1 MEHHIYLTF
10 LTAFKSKF
18 PYDEDRLRNTL
29 VSTTIKK
36 PYNEIIQTS
45 ESVLKTVLH
54 DKRNQFTLEK
64 LFFFETK
71 ELSTKIKCVDNPSQH
86 ITTKQIFESR
96 ITDFINEYSI
106 DLDWSSNTVEYIK
119 CGDIENI
126 SNLKA
131 SILDMSQQMMKF
143 YHAQPKEDTVT
154 LHVDLTGGP
163 RTAIMLMLAIIRL
176 VAYQGIQIGSIS
188 YANLDNESNT
198 ITVYESKDIYF
209 LFDMIAGFSEFTH
222 YGDANTL
229 RHYFDQTNTED
240 ELTNQLLSKMGD
252 FSEAI
257 SLSSRGLFQSSVE
270 GIDTLFT
277 NIANRPQ
284 DNSQFEL
291 GIFQLMRNKIQES
304 YETIL
309 SDPEDDLVYIEW
321 CLQNDYLQQA
331 LALFIEY
338 VPRTLLKEK
347 IIHLDANTFKTKKND
362 NRSTEMLHFNQ
373 INDKIGSFL
382 ADLQTTYMSQAIQAT
397 KKALDDYLDEL
408 ATTSIS
414 ISNLADSSEKP
425 ISKEM
430 TQLPTLEANLYQ
442 QVDTIMN
449 QYHILPGMNSSQYQ
463 FKQFI
468 KFLSDITL
476 NGSNMGNLNALPKEV
491 RQVCVNLIT
500 KKNSTVKNLIHVDD
514 DYCITIHRGAKYFL
528 IRKEL
533 FNGLKNNCNDETF
546 KIIFNFTADNDKFYT
561 YDYENDF
568 PNNIFNIK
576 GLSLNQYLSEPLAND
591 IIDLLS
597 SYNTL
602 KQVRNDTAHANEE
615 KKGRYT
621 SSQDIRRE
629 IERCLGII
637 RKLATHIKIVN
648 PQIK

>member
-10 LTAFKSKF
+10 LTAFNAKF
-18 PYDEDRLRNTL
+18 PYDENRLRNTL

-45 ESVLKTVLH
+45 ESVLKTILH
-54 DKRNQFTLEK
+54 DKQDQFTLEK

-71 ELSTKIKCVDNPSQH
+71 ELSTKIKRVDNPNQH

-96 ITDFINEYSI
+96 IKNFINEYTI
-106 DLDWSSNTVEYIK
+106 DLNWSSDTVEYIK

-126 SNLKA
+126 SNLKE
-131 SILDMSQQMMKF
+131 SILNMSQQMMKF

-240 ELTNQLLSKMGD
+240 ELTHQLLAKMGD

-277 NIANRPQ
+277 NIASRPQ

-331 LALFIEY
+331 LALFVEY
-338 VPRTLLKEK
+338 VPRTILKEK
-347 IIHLDANTFKTKKND
+347 IITLDENEFKTKNDD
-362 NRSTEMLHFNQ
+362 NRSPEMLHFNQ
-373 INDKIGSFL
+373 INDKIGAFL
-382 ADLQTTYMSQAIQAT
+382 VDLQTRYMKKAIKAT
-397 KKALDDYLDEL
+397 KKIFRTYWNEL
-408 ATTSIS
+408 ATESIRISQLATSENS
-414 ISNLADSSEKP
+414 P
-425 ISKEM
+425 ISKEA
-430 TQLPTLEANLYQ
+430 TNLPVLESNVYQ
-442 QVDTIMN
+442 QVEGIMN
-449 QYHILPGMNSSQYQ
+449 RYNISQKDNPSQYSI
-463 FKQFI
+463 KQFI

-476 NGSNMGNLNALPKEV
+476 NGSNIGNLNAFPKEI
-491 RQVCVNLIT
+491 RQVCVGLIT
-500 KKNSTVKNLIHVDD
+500 KENSAIKNLIHVDD
-514 DYCITIHRGAKYFL
+514 DYCITINRGAKYFL

-533 FNGLKNNCNDETF
+533 FNGFRSNCKDDAY
-546 KIIFNFTADNDKFYT
+546 KVIFNFTSNDTNLYMYNYK
-561 YDYENDF
+561 NDF
-568 PNNIFNIK
+568 PNNVFNIK
-576 GLSLNQYLSEPLAND
+576 GLSLNQCLSEPLVND
-591 IIDLLS
+591 TIDLLT

-637 RKLATHIKIVN
+637 REVAVHIRACEA
-648 PQIK
+648 

>member
-96 ITDFINEYSI
+96 ITDFINEYNI
-106 DLDWSSNTVEYIK
+106 DLNWSSNTVEYIK

-240 ELTNQLLSKMGD
+240 ELTSQLLSKMGD

-338 VPRTLLKEK
+338 VPRTILKEK
-347 IIHLDANTFKTKKND
+347 IIHLVANTFKTKKND

-382 ADLQTTYMSQAIQAT
+382 AGLQTTYMSQAIQAT
-397 KKALDDYLDEL
+397 KQALHDYLDAL

-442 QVDTIMN
+442 QVDTIIN
-449 QYHILPGMNSSQYQ
+449 QYHILPGMKSSQYQ

-491 RQVCVNLIT
+491 RQVCVNLIA

-514 DYCITIHRGAKYFL
+514 NYCITIHRGAKYFL

-546 KIIFNFTADNDKFYT
+546 KIIFNFTADNDKLYT

-576 GLSLNQYLSEPLAND
+576 GLSLNQYVSEPLAND
-591 IIDLLS
+591 TIDLLT

-621 SSQDIRRE
+621 SSQDIRHE

-637 RKLATHIKIVN
+637 RKLTMHIKAC
-648 PQIK
+648 

>member
-10 LTAFKSKF
+10 LTAFNAKY
-18 PYDEDRLRNTL
+18 PYDENRLRNTL

-54 DKRNQFTLEK
+54 DKRDRFTLEK

-71 ELSTKIKCVDNPSQH
+71 ELSTKIKRVDNSSQH

-96 ITDFINEYSI
+96 IKDFINEYHI
-106 DLDWSSNTVEYIK
+106 DLNWSSDTVEYIK

-131 SILDMSQQMMKF
+131 SILNMSQQMMKF

-240 ELTNQLLSKMGD
+240 DLTNQLLSKMGD

-270 GIDTLFT
+270 GINTLFT

-304 YETIL
+304 YQTIL
-309 SDPEDDLVYIEW
+309 SNPEDDLVYIEW

-338 VPRTLLKEK
+338 VPRTILKEK
-347 IIHLDANTFKTKKND
+347 IITLDKNVFKTKNDD
-362 NRSTEMLHFNQ
+362 NRSPEMLHFNQ
-373 INDKIGSFL
+373 INDKIGAFL
-382 ADLQTTYMSQAIQAT
+382 VNLQTSYMNKAIKAT
-397 KKALDDYLDEL
+397 KKIFHTYWDEL
-408 ATTSIS
+408 ATESIR
-414 ISNLADSSEKP
+414 ISQLATAENSP
-425 ISKEM
+425 ISKEA
-430 TQLPTLEANLYQ
+430 TNLPALETNMYQ
-442 QVDTIMN
+442 QVEDIMN
-449 QYHILPGMNSSQYQ
+449 RYNISQKDNPTQYSI
-463 FKQFI
+463 KQFI

-476 NGSNMGNLNALPKEV
+476 NGSNIGNLNAFPKEI
-491 RQVCVNLIT
+491 RQVCIGLIT
-500 KKNSTVKNLIHVDD
+500 KENSTIKNLIRVDD
-514 DYCITIHRGAKYFL
+514 DYCITINRGAKYFL

-533 FNGLKNNCNDETF
+533 FNGFKSNCKNDAY
-546 KIIFNFTADNDKFYT
+546 KIIFNFTSNDTNLYMYNYK
-561 YDYENDF
+561 NDF
-568 PNNIFNIK
+568 PNNVFNIE
-576 GLSLNQYLSEPLAND
+576 GLSLNQCLSEPLVNET
-591 IIDLLS
+591 IDLLT

-637 RKLATHIKIVN
+637 REVAVHIK
-648 PQIK
+648 KY

>member
-10 LTAFKSKF
+10 LTAFNAKY

-54 DKRNQFTLEK
+54 DKRDCFTLEK

-71 ELSTKIKCVDNPSQH
+71 ELSTKIKRVDNPSQH

-96 ITDFINEYSI
+96 IKDFINEYNI
-106 DLDWSSNTVEYIK
+106 DLNWSSDTVEYIK

-131 SILDMSQQMMKF
+131 SILNMSQQMMKF

-188 YANLDNESNT
+188 YANLDNENNT
-198 ITVYESKDIYF
+198 IAVYESKDIYF

-222 YGDANTL
+222 YGDAKTL

-240 ELTNQLLSKMGD
+240 VLTSQLLEKMGN

-309 SDPEDDLVYIEW
+309 SNPEDDLVYIEW

-338 VPRTLLKEK
+338 VPRTILKEK
-347 IIHLDANTFKTKKND
+347 IITLDKNVFKTKNDD
-362 NRSTEMLHFNQ
+362 NRSTEMLYFNQ
-373 INDKIGSFL
+373 INDKIGDFL
-382 ADLQTTYMSQAIQAT
+382 VKLQTSYMNKANKAT
-397 KKALDDYLDEL
+397 KKIFHTYWDEL
-408 ATTSIS
+408 ATESIRISQLATSE
-414 ISNLADSSEKP
+414 NGP
-425 ISKEM
+425 ISKEA
-430 TQLPTLEANLYQ
+430 TNLPALETNMYQ
-442 QVDTIMN
+442 QVEDIMN
-449 QYHILPGMNSSQYQ
+449 RYNISQKDNPSQYSI
-463 FKQFI
+463 KQFI

-476 NGSNMGNLNALPKEV
+476 NGSNIGNLNAFPKEI
-491 RQVCVNLIT
+491 RQVCIGLIT
-500 KKNSTVKNLIHVDD
+500 KENSTIKNLIQLDD
-514 DYCITIHRGAKYFL
+514 DYCITINRGAKYFL

-533 FNGLKNNCNDETF
+533 FNGFKSNCKDDAY
-546 KIIFNFTADNDKFYT
+546 KVIFNFTYDDTNLYR
-561 YDYENDF
+561 YDYKNDF
-568 PNNIFNIK
+568 PNNVFNIE
-576 GLSLNQYLSEPLAND
+576 GLSLNQCLSEPLVND
-591 IIDLLS
+591 TIDLLT

-621 SSQDIRRE
+621 SSQDIRSE
-629 IERCLGII
+629 IKRCLEII
-637 RKLATHIKIVN
+637 RKLAEHIRIRETQK
-648 PQIK
+648 

>member
-29 VSTTIKK
+29 ISTTIKK

-71 ELSTKIKCVDNPSQH
+71 ELSTKIKRVNNPSQH

-96 ITDFINEYSI
+96 ITDFINEYNI
-106 DLDWSSNTVEYIK
+106 DLDWSSDTVEYIE

-131 SILDMSQQMMKF
+131 SILDMSQKMMKF

-222 YGDANTL
+222 YGDAKTL

-240 ELTNQLLSKMGD
+240 ELTNQLLAKMGD

-270 GIDTLFT
+270 GINTLFT
-277 NIANRPQ
+277 NIASRKQ
-284 DNSQFEL
+284 DNGQFEL

-338 VPRTLLKEK
+338 VPRTILKEK
-347 IIHLDANTFKTKKND
+347 IIALDKNEFKAKKDD
-362 NRSTEMLHFNQ
+362 NRSPEMLHFNQ
-373 INDKIGSFL
+373 INDKIGAFL
-382 ADLQTTYMSQAIQAT
+382 VSLQTSYMNKAIKAT
-397 KKALDDYLDEL
+397 KKVFHTYWDEL
-408 ATTSIS
+408 ATESIRISQLTTSE
-414 ISNLADSSEKP
+414 NGL
-425 ISKEM
+425 ISKEA
-430 TQLPTLEANLYQ
+430 TNLPLLETNVYQ
-442 QVDTIMN
+442 QVKGIMKLYN
-449 QYHILPGMNSSQYQ
+449 ISQKDNPSQYSI
-463 FKQFI
+463 KQFI

-476 NGSNMGNLNALPKEV
+476 NGSNIGNLNAFPKEI
-491 RQVCVNLIT
+491 RQACISLIT
-500 KKNSTVKNLIHVDD
+500 KEHSAIKNLLHVDD
-514 DYCITIHRGAKYFL
+514 DYCISINRGAKYFL

-533 FNGLKNNCNDETF
+533 FNGFKSNCKDDGY
-546 KIIFNFTADNDKFYT
+546 KVIFNFTSNDTNLYR
-561 YDYENDF
+561 YNYQNDF
-568 PNNIFNIK
+568 PNNVFNIK
-576 GLSLNQYLSEPLAND
+576 GLSLNQCLSEPLVND
-591 IIDLLS
+591 TIDLLT

-637 RKLATHIKIVN
+637 RELAVHIRACETQN
-648 PQIK
+648 

>member
-18 PYDEDRLRNTL
+18 PYDEDKLRNTL

-71 ELSTKIKCVDNPSQH
+71 ELSTKIKRVDNPSQH

-96 ITDFINEYSI
+96 INDFINEYNI
-106 DLDWSSNTVEYIK
+106 DLDWSSNTVEYIE

-131 SILDMSQQMMKF
+131 SILNMSQQMMKF

-222 YGDANTL
+222 YGDAKTL

-240 ELTNQLLSKMGD
+240 ELTNQLLAKMGD

-270 GIDTLFT
+270 GINTLFT
-277 NIANRPQ
+277 NIASRKQ

-309 SDPEDDLVYIEW
+309 SNPEDDLVYIEW

-331 LALFIEY
+331 LALFVEY
-338 VPRTLLKEK
+338 VPRTILKEK
-347 IIHLDANTFKTKKND
+347 IILLDADTFKVKKND
-362 NRSTEMLHFNQ
+362 NRSPEMLHFNK

-382 ADLQTTYMSQAIQAT
+382 ANLQTTYMNRVI
-397 KKALDDYLDEL
+397 KVLHDYLDEL
-408 ATTSIS
+408 TSESIRISELATSK
-414 ISNLADSSEKP
+414 NAP
-425 ISKEM
+425 ISKEA
-430 TQLPTLEANLYQ
+430 TNLPTLEANCYQ
-442 QVDTIMN
+442 QLEDIMK
-449 QYHILPGMNSSQYQ
+449 QYHISTNTNPSQYHC
-463 FKQFI
+463 KQFI

-476 NGSNMGNLNALPKEV
+476 NGSNIGNLNVFPKEI
-491 RQVCVNLIT
+491 RQICINLIT
-500 KKNSTVKNLIHVDD
+500 KENSNVKHLIHVDE
-514 DYCITIHRGAKYFL
+514 DYCITINRGAKYFL

-533 FNGLKNNCNDETF
+533 FNRFKNNCNDETF
-546 KIIFNFTADNDKFYT
+546 KNLLNFTFNNDNLYT

-568 PNNIFNIK
+568 PNNVFNIK
-576 GLSLNQYLSEPLAND
+576 GLSLNHCLSEPLTND
-591 IIDLLS
+591 TIDLLT

-629 IERCLGII
+629 IERCLRII
-637 RKLATHIKIVN
+637 RELAVHIRTCEEQN
-648 PQIK
+648 

>member
-18 PYDEDRLRNTL
+18 PYDEDRLKNTL

-45 ESVLKTVLH
+45 ESVLKTILH

-96 ITDFINEYSI
+96 ITDFINEYNI

-240 ELTNQLLSKMGD
+240 ELTSQLLSKMGD

-338 VPRTLLKEK
+338 VPRTILKEK

-382 ADLQTTYMSQAIQAT
+382 ADLQTTYISQAIQAT

-476 NGSNMGNLNALPKEV
+476 NGSNMGNLNVFPKEV
-491 RQVCVNLIT
+491 RQVCVSLIT

-514 DYCITIHRGAKYFL
+514 DYCITVNRGAKYFL
-528 IRKEL
+528 IRKDL

-546 KIIFNFTADNDKFYT
+546 KIIFNFTADNDKLYT

-637 RKLATHIKIVN
+637 RKLAMHIKAS
-648 PQIK
+648 

>member
-96 ITDFINEYSI
+96 ITDFINEYNI

-198 ITVYESKDIYF
+198 ITIYESKDIYF

-277 NIANRPQ
+277 NISNRPQ

-338 VPRTLLKEK
+338 VPRTILKEK

-491 RQVCVNLIT
+491 RQVCVNLIA

-514 DYCITIHRGAKYFL
+514 NYCITIHRGAKYFL

-546 KIIFNFTADNDKFYT
+546 KIIFNFTADNDKLYT

-591 IIDLLS
+591 TIDLLT

-621 SSQDIRRE
+621 SSRDIRHE

-637 RKLATHIKIVN
+637 RKLTMHIKAC
-648 PQIK
+648 

>member
-71 ELSTKIKCVDNPSQH
+71 ELSTKIKRVDNPSQH

-96 ITDFINEYSI
+96 ITDFINEYNI
-106 DLDWSSNTVEYIK
+106 NLDWSSNTVEYIE

-222 YGDANTL
+222 YGDAKTL

-240 ELTNQLLSKMGD
+240 ELTNQLLAKMGD

-270 GIDTLFT
+270 GINTLFT
-277 NIANRPQ
+277 NIASRKQ

-304 YETIL
+304 YETIV
-309 SDPEDDLVYIEW
+309 SNPEDDLVYIEW

-331 LALFIEY
+331 LALFVEY
-338 VPRTLLKEK
+338 VPRTILKEK
-347 IIHLDANTFKTKKND
+347 IIHLDYKKFEVD
-362 NRSTEMLHFNQ
+362 LDDTRSIEMQYFNQ
-373 INDKIGSFL
+373 INYKIGKFLVQLHKNGKNNAYEPLRKLLKEHINKLVSKNEYIQQKKSNDTKLKISDEFESLNTIFYDKIINTPITKNSY
-382 ADLQTTYMSQAIQAT
+382 LQP
-397 KKALDDYLDEL
+397 D
-408 ATTSIS
+408 
-414 ISNLADSSEKP
+414 N
-425 ISKEM
+425 
-430 TQLPTLEANLYQ
+430 TL
-442 QVDTIMN
+442 
-449 QYHILPGMNSSQYQ
+449 YHLQI
-463 FKQFI
+463 FI
-468 KFLSDITL
+468 EFLSDITL
-476 NGSNMGNLNALPKEV
+476 SGANITRLNLFPQIVREYLLKQICNNEATTNELIAINKEDSSIK
-491 RQVCVNLIT
+491 LIT
-500 KKNSTVKNLIHVDD
+500 DNKVYKIKK
-514 DYCITIHRGAKYFL
+514 A
-528 IRKEL
+528 L
-533 FNGLKNNCNDETF
+533 FKGLKGGIEKN
-546 KIIFNFTADNDKFYT
+546 YLLPVLGLVLHYQ
-561 YDYENDF
+561 YDYVNDF
-568 PNNIFNIK
+568 PNNVFNIE
-576 GLSLNQYLSEPLAND
+576 GLSLNQCLSEPLAND
-591 IIDLLS
+591 TIDLLIA
-597 SYNTL
+597 YNTL

-629 IERCLGII
+629 VERCLGII
-637 RKLATHIKIVN
+637 RKLAVHIRTCEIQN
-648 PQIK
+648 

>member
-18 PYDEDRLRNTL
+18 PYDEDKLRNTL

-71 ELSTKIKCVDNPSQH
+71 ELSTKIKRVDNPSQH

-96 ITDFINEYSI
+96 ITDFINEYNI
-106 DLDWSSNTVEYIK
+106 NLDWSSNTVEYIE

-131 SILDMSQQMMKF
+131 SILNMSQQMMKF

-176 VAYQGIQIGSIS
+176 VAYQGMQIGSIS

-222 YGDANTL
+222 YGDAKTL

-240 ELTNQLLSKMGD
+240 ELTNQLLAKMDD

-270 GIDTLFT
+270 GINTLFT
-277 NIANRPQ
+277 NIASRKQ

-304 YETIL
+304 YETIV

-331 LALFIEY
+331 LALFVEY
-338 VPRTLLKEK
+338 VPRTILKEK
-347 IIHLDANTFKTKKND
+347 IIALDKNKFETKKDD
-362 NRSTEMLHFNQ
+362 NRSPEMLHFNQ
-373 INDKIGSFL
+373 INDKIGAFL
-382 ADLQTTYMSQAIQAT
+382 VSLQTSYMNKAIKAT
-397 KKALDDYLDEL
+397 KKVFHTYWDEL
-408 ATTSIS
+408 ATESIRISQLTTSE
-414 ISNLADSSEKP
+414 NGL
-425 ISKEM
+425 ISKEA
-430 TQLPTLEANLYQ
+430 TNLPLLETNVYQ
-442 QVDTIMN
+442 QVKGIMKLYN
-449 QYHILPGMNSSQYQ
+449 ISQKDNPSQYSI
-463 FKQFI
+463 KQFI

-476 NGSNMGNLNALPKEV
+476 NGSNIGNLNAFPKEI
-491 RQVCVNLIT
+491 RQVCISLIT
-500 KKNSTVKNLIHVDD
+500 KEHSAIKNLLHVDD
-514 DYCITIHRGAKYFL
+514 DYCISINRGAKYFL

-533 FNGLKNNCNDETF
+533 FNGFKSNCKDDGY
-546 KIIFNFTADNDKFYT
+546 KVIFNFTSNDTNLYR
-561 YDYENDF
+561 YNYQNDF
-568 PNNIFNIK
+568 PNNVFNIK
-576 GLSLNQYLSEPLAND
+576 GLSLNQCLSEPLVND
-591 IIDLLS
+591 TIDLLT

-637 RKLATHIKIVN
+637 RELAVHIRACEIQN
-648 PQIK
+648 

>member
-96 ITDFINEYSI
+96 ITDFINEYNI

-338 VPRTLLKEK
+338 VPRTILKEK
-347 IIHLDANTFKTKKND
+347 IIHLDTNTFKTKKND

-397 KKALDDYLDEL
+397 KKALHDYLDAL

-414 ISNLADSSEKP
+414 INNLADSSEKP

-442 QVDTIMN
+442 QVDTIMD
-449 QYHILPGMNSSQYQ
+449 QYHILPGMKSSQYQ

-491 RQVCVNLIT
+491 RQVCVNLIA

-514 DYCITIHRGAKYFL
+514 NYCITIHRGAKYFL

-546 KIIFNFTADNDKFYT
+546 KIIFNFTADSDKLYT

-591 IIDLLS
+591 TIDLLT

-621 SSQDIRRE
+621 SSRDIRHE

-637 RKLATHIKIVN
+637 RKLTMHIKAC
-648 PQIK
+648 

>member
-96 ITDFINEYSI
+96 ITDFINEYNI

-222 YGDANTL
+222 YGVANTL

-240 ELTNQLLSKMGD
+240 ELTSQLLSKMGD

-338 VPRTLLKEK
+338 VPRTILKEK

-491 RQVCVNLIT
+491 RQVCVNLIA

-514 DYCITIHRGAKYFL
+514 NYCITIHRGAKYFL

-546 KIIFNFTADNDKFYT
+546 KIIFNFTADSDKLYT

-591 IIDLLS
+591 TIDLLT

-621 SSQDIRRE
+621 SSRDIRHE

-637 RKLATHIKIVN
+637 RKLTMHIKAC
-648 PQIK
+648 

>member
-10 LTAFKSKF
+10 LTAFNAKF

-54 DKRNQFTLEK
+54 DKRDQFTLEK

-71 ELSTKIKCVDNPSQH
+71 ELTTKIERVDNPSQY

-96 ITDFINEYSI
+96 ITDFINEYNI
-106 DLDWSSNTVEYIK
+106 DLDWSSDTVEYIQ
-119 CGDIENI
+119 CSDIENI

-188 YANLDNESNT
+188 YANLDNENSK

-222 YGDANTL
+222 YGDAKTL

-240 ELTNQLLSKMGD
+240 ELTNQLLAKMGD

-270 GIDTLFT
+270 GINTLFT
-277 NIANRPQ
+277 NIASRKQ

-304 YETIL
+304 YDTIL

-331 LALFIEY
+331 LALFVEY
-338 VPRTLLKEK
+338 VPRTILKEK
-347 IIHLDANTFKTKKND
+347 IIVLDNNEFEIKKND
-362 NRSTEMLHFNQ
+362 NRSPEMLHFNQ
-373 INDKIGSFL
+373 INDKIGAFL
-382 ADLQTTYMSQAIQAT
+382 VNLQTIYMNRAIKASKKVLHTY
-397 KKALDDYLDEL
+397 LNEL
-408 ATTSIS
+408 ATESIR
-414 ISNLADSSEKP
+414 ISDLATAENTP
-425 ISKEM
+425 ISKEA
-430 TQLPTLEANLYQ
+430 THLHILEDNGYQ
-442 QVDTIMN
+442 QLEDIMK
-449 QYHILPGMNSSQYQ
+449 QYHLSSGVNSSQYHC
-463 FKQFI
+463 KQFI

-476 NGSNMGNLNALPKEV
+476 NGSNIGNLNAFPKEL
-491 RQVCVNLIT
+491 RQICINLIT
-500 KKNSTVKNLIHVDD
+500 KKNSNMKHLIHVDEN
-514 DYCITIHRGAKYFL
+514 YCITINRGAKYFL

-533 FNGLKNNCNDETF
+533 FNGFKNNCNDETF
-546 KIIFNFTADNDKFYT
+546 KIILNFTFNNDNLYT
-561 YDYENDF
+561 YDYKNDF
-568 PNNIFNIK
+568 PNNVFNIE
-576 GLSLNQYLSEPLAND
+576 GLSLNQCLSEPLTND
-591 IIDLLS
+591 TIDLLT

-621 SSQDIRRE
+621 SSQEIRRE

-637 RKLATHIKIVN
+637 RKLAVHIRMCEI
-648 PQIK
+648 

>member
-96 ITDFINEYSI
+96 ITDFINEYNI

-198 ITVYESKDIYF
+198 ITVYESKDIYS

-240 ELTNQLLSKMGD
+240 ELTSQLLSKMGD

-338 VPRTLLKEK
+338 VPRTILKEK
-347 IIHLDANTFKTKKND
+347 IIHLDTNTFKTKKND

-397 KKALDDYLDEL
+397 KKALHDYLDAL

-414 ISNLADSSEKP
+414 INNLADSSKKP

-442 QVDTIMN
+442 QVDTIID
-449 QYHILPGMNSSQYQ
+449 QYHILPGMKSSQYQ

-491 RQVCVNLIT
+491 RQVCVNLIA

-514 DYCITIHRGAKYFL
+514 DYCITVNRGAKYFL

-546 KIIFNFTADNDKFYT
+546 KIIFNFTADNDKLYT

-591 IIDLLS
+591 TIDLLT

-621 SSQDIRRE
+621 SSRDIRHE

-637 RKLATHIKIVN
+637 RKLTMHIKAC
-648 PQIK
+648 

>member
-10 LTAFKSKF
+10 LTAFNSNF
-18 PYDEDRLRNTL
+18 QYDEDRLRKTI
-29 VSTTIKK
+29 VSNTIKK
-36 PYNEIIQTS
+36 PFNEIIQTS

-54 DKRNQFTLEK
+54 DKRDQFTLEK

-71 ELSTKIKCVDNPSQH
+71 ELSTKIKRVDNPSQH

-96 ITDFINEYSI
+96 ITDFINEYNI
-106 DLDWSSNTVEYIK
+106 DLDWSSDTVEYIQ

-131 SILDMSQQMMKF
+131 SILDMSQQMMRF

-176 VAYQGIQIGSIS
+176 VAYQGMQIGSIS
-188 YANLDNESNT
+188 YANLDNESST

-222 YGDANTL
+222 YGDAKTL

-240 ELTNQLLSKMGD
+240 ELTNQLLTKMSD

-270 GIDTLFT
+270 GINTLFT
-277 NIANRPQ
+277 NIARRKQ

-291 GIFQLMRNKIQES
+291 GIFQLMRNKIQEN

-309 SDPEDDLVYIEW
+309 SNPEDDLVYIEW

-338 VPRTLLKEK
+338 VPRTILKEK
-347 IIHLDANTFKTKKND
+347 IITLDRNEFETKKDD
-362 NRSTEMLHFNQ
+362 NRSPEMLHFNQ
-373 INDKIGSFL
+373 INDKIGAFL
-382 ADLQTTYMSQAIQAT
+382 VGLQTSYMNKAIKAT
-397 KKALDDYLDEL
+397 KKIFRTYWNEL
-408 ATTSIS
+408 ASESIRISQLATSE
-414 ISNLADSSEKP
+414 NGL
-425 ISKEM
+425 ISKEA
-430 TQLPTLEANLYQ
+430 TNLPSLETNVYQ
-442 QVDTIMN
+442 QVEGIMKLYN
-449 QYHILPGMNSSQYQ
+449 ISQKDSPLQYSI
-463 FKQFI
+463 KQFI

-476 NGSNMGNLNALPKEV
+476 NGSNIGNLNTFPKEI
-491 RQVCVNLIT
+491 RQVCISLIT
-500 KKNSTVKNLIHVDD
+500 KENSAIKNLVHVDD
-514 DYCITIHRGAKYFL
+514 DYCITINRGAKYFL

-533 FNGLKNNCNDETF
+533 FNGFKSNCNDDTY
-546 KIIFNFTADNDKFYT
+546 KVIFNFTSNDTNLYRYNYK
-561 YDYENDF
+561 NDF
-568 PNNIFNIK
+568 PDNVFNIK
-576 GLSLNQYLSEPLAND
+576 GLSLNQYLSEPLANKT
-591 IIDLLS
+591 IDLLT

-637 RKLATHIKIVN
+637 RELAVHIRTCETQN
-648 PQIK
+648 

>member
-18 PYDEDRLRNTL
+18 PYDENRLRNTL

-71 ELSTKIKCVDNPSQH
+71 ELLTKIKRVDNPSQH

-96 ITDFINEYSI
+96 ITDFINKYNI
-106 DLDWSSNTVEYIK
+106 DLDWSSDTVEYIE

-131 SILDMSQQMMKF
+131 SILDMSQKMMKF

-222 YGDANTL
+222 YGDAKTL
-229 RHYFDQTNTED
+229 HHYFDQTNTKD
-240 ELTNQLLSKMGD
+240 TLTNQLLAKMGD

-270 GIDTLFT
+270 GINTLFT
-277 NIANRPQ
+277 NIASRKQ

-309 SDPEDDLVYIEW
+309 SNPEDDLVYIEW

-338 VPRTLLKEK
+338 VPRTILKEK
-347 IIHLDANTFKTKKND
+347 IITLDKNEFETKKDD
-362 NRSTEMLHFNQ
+362 NRSPEMLHFNQ
-373 INDKIGSFL
+373 INDKIGAFL
-382 ADLQTTYMSQAIQAT
+382 VSLQTSYMNKAIKAT
-397 KKALDDYLDEL
+397 KKVFHTYWDEL
-408 ATTSIS
+408 ATESIRISQLTTSE
-414 ISNLADSSEKP
+414 NGL
-425 ISKEM
+425 ISKEA
-430 TQLPTLEANLYQ
+430 TNLPLLETNVYQ
-442 QVDTIMN
+442 QVKGIMKLYN
-449 QYHILPGMNSSQYQ
+449 ISQKDNPSQYSI
-463 FKQFI
+463 KQFI

-476 NGSNMGNLNALPKEV
+476 NGSNIGNLNAFPKEI
-491 RQVCVNLIT
+491 RQVCISLIT
-500 KKNSTVKNLIHVDD
+500 KKNSTVKNLIHVDE
-514 DYCITIHRGAKYFL
+514 DYCITVNRGAKYFL

-533 FNGLKNNCNDETF
+533 FNGFKNNCNDETL
-546 KIIFNFTADNDKFYT
+546 KTIFNFTAHNDNLYI

-568 PNNIFNIK
+568 PNNVFHIE
-576 GLSLNQYLSEPLAND
+576 GLSLNQCLSEPLAND
-591 IIDLLS
+591 TIDLLTA
-597 SYNTL
+597 YNTL

-615 KKGRYT
+615 KKGRYI

-637 RKLATHIKIVN
+637 RKLAVHIRTCEI
-648 PQIK
+648 

>member
-10 LTAFKSKF
+10 LTAFNAKF

-54 DKRNQFTLEK
+54 DKRDQFTLEK

-71 ELSTKIKCVDNPSQH
+71 ELSTKIERIDNPSQH

-96 ITDFINEYSI
+96 ITDFINEYNI
-106 DLDWSSNTVEYIK
+106 DLDWSSHTVEYIK

-126 SNLKA
+126 SNLNA

-188 YANLDNESNT
+188 YANLDNESST

-222 YGDANTL
+222 YGDAKTL

-240 ELTNQLLSKMGD
+240 ELTHQLLAKMGD

-270 GIDTLFT
+270 GINTLFT
-277 NIANRPQ
+277 NIASRKQ

-321 CLQNDYLQQA
+321 YLQNDYLQQA

-338 VPRTLLKEK
+338 VPRTILKEK
-347 IIHLDANTFKTKKND
+347 IILLDADTFKVKKND
-362 NRSTEMLHFNQ
+362 NRSPEMLHFNK

-382 ADLQTTYMSQAIQAT
+382 ANLQTAYMNRVI
-397 KKALDDYLDEL
+397 KVLHDYLDEL
-408 ATTSIS
+408 TSESIRISELATSK
-414 ISNLADSSEKP
+414 NAP
-425 ISKEM
+425 ISKEA
-430 TQLPTLEANLYQ
+430 TNLPTLEANCYQ
-442 QVDTIMN
+442 QLEDIMK
-449 QYHILPGMNSSQYQ
+449 QYHISTNTNPSQYHC
-463 FKQFI
+463 KQFI

-476 NGSNMGNLNALPKEV
+476 NGSNIGNLNVFPKEI
-491 RQVCVNLIT
+491 RQICINLIT
-500 KKNSTVKNLIHVDD
+500 KENSNVKHLIHVDE
-514 DYCITIHRGAKYFL
+514 DYCITINRGAKYFL

-533 FNGLKNNCNDETF
+533 FNGFKNNCNDETF
-546 KIIFNFTADNDKFYT
+546 KIILNFTFNNDNLYT

-568 PNNIFNIK
+568 PNKVFNIE
-576 GLSLNQYLSEPLAND
+576 GLSLNQYLSEPLASD
-591 IIDLLS
+591 TIDLLTT
-597 SYNTL
+597 YNTL

-629 IERCLGII
+629 IERCLRII
-637 RKLATHIKIVN
+637 RELAVHIRTCEEQN
-648 PQIK
+648 

>member
-71 ELSTKIKCVDNPSQH
+71 ELSTKIKRVDNPSQH

-96 ITDFINEYSI
+96 INDFINEYNI
-106 DLDWSSNTVEYIK
+106 DLDWSSDTVEYIE

-126 SNLKA
+126 SNIKT
-131 SILDMSQQMMKF
+131 SILDMSQKMMKF

-222 YGDANTL
+222 YGDAKTL
-229 RHYFDQTNTED
+229 RHYFDQTNTKD
-240 ELTNQLLSKMGD
+240 ELTNQLLAKMGD

-270 GIDTLFT
+270 GINTLFT
-277 NIANRPQ
+277 NIASRKQ

-304 YETIL
+304 YETIV
-309 SDPEDDLVYIEW
+309 SDPENDLVYIEW

-331 LALFIEY
+331 LALFVEY
-338 VPRTLLKEK
+338 VPRTILKEK
-347 IIHLDANTFKTKKND
+347 IIALDKNKFETKKDD
-362 NRSTEMLHFNQ
+362 NRSPEMLHFNQ
-373 INDKIGSFL
+373 INDKIGAFL
-382 ADLQTTYMSQAIQAT
+382 VNLQTSYMNKAIKAT
-397 KKALDDYLDEL
+397 KKVFRTYWDEL
-408 ATTSIS
+408 ATESIRISQLTTSE
-414 ISNLADSSEKP
+414 NGL
-425 ISKEM
+425 ISKEA
-430 TQLPTLEANLYQ
+430 TNLPLLETNVYQ
-442 QVDTIMN
+442 QVKGIMKLYN
-449 QYHILPGMNSSQYQ
+449 ISQNDNPSQYSI
-463 FKQFI
+463 KQFI

-476 NGSNMGNLNALPKEV
+476 NGSNIGNLNAFPKEI
-491 RQVCVNLIT
+491 RQIYISLIT
-500 KKNSTVKNLIHVDD
+500 KENSAIKNLLHVDD
-514 DYCITIHRGAKYFL
+514 DYCISINRGAKYFL

-533 FNGLKNNCNDETF
+533 FNGFKSNCKDDGY
-546 KIIFNFTADNDKFYT
+546 KVIFNFTSNDTNLYR
-561 YDYENDF
+561 YNYQNDF
-568 PNNIFNIK
+568 PNNVFNIK
-576 GLSLNQYLSEPLAND
+576 GLSLNQCLSEPLVND
-591 IIDLLS
+591 TIDLLT

-637 RKLATHIKIVN
+637 RELAVHIRACETQN
-648 PQIK
+648 

>member
-96 ITDFINEYSI
+96 ITDFINEYNI

-240 ELTNQLLSKMGD
+240 ELTSQLLSKMGD

-309 SDPEDDLVYIEW
+309 SNPEDDLVYIEW

-338 VPRTLLKEK
+338 VPRTILKEK
-347 IIHLDANTFKTKKND
+347 IIHLDYKKFEVD
-362 NRSTEMLHFNQ
+362 LDDTRSVEMQYFNQ
-373 INDKIGSFL
+373 INYKIGKFL
-382 ADLQTTYMSQAIQAT
+382 NQLHKNGKNNAYEPLR
-397 KKALDDYLDEL
+397 
-408 ATTSIS
+408 
-414 ISNLADSSEKP
+414 NLLKEHINKL
-425 ISKEM
+425 ISK
-430 TQLPTLEANLYQ
+430 N
-442 QVDTIMN
+442 
-449 QYHILPGMNSSQYQ
+449 
-463 FKQFI
+463 
-468 KFLSDITL
+468 
-476 NGSNMGNLNALPKEV
+476 
-491 RQVCVNLIT
+491 
-500 KKNSTVKNLIHVDD
+500 
-514 DYCITIHRGAKYFL
+514 
-528 IRKEL
+528 IR
-533 FNGLKNNCNDETF
+533 
-546 KIIFNFTADNDKFYT
+546 
-561 YDYENDF
+561 
-568 PNNIFNIK
+568 
-576 GLSLNQYLSEPLAND
+576 
-591 IIDLLS
+591 
-597 SYNTL
+597 
-602 KQVRNDTAHANEE
+602 
-615 KKGRYT
+615 
-621 SSQDIRRE
+621 
-629 IERCLGII
+629 
-637 RKLATHIKIVN
+637 
-648 PQIK
+648 

>member
-96 ITDFINEYSI
+96 ITDFINEYNI

-338 VPRTLLKEK
+338 VPRTILKEK

-491 RQVCVNLIT
+491 RQVCVNLIA
-500 KKNSTVKNLIHVDD
+500 KKNSTVKNLIHVDEN
-514 DYCITIHRGAKYFL
+514 YCITIHRGAKYFL

-546 KIIFNFTADNDKFYT
+546 KIIFNFTADNDKLYT

-591 IIDLLS
+591 TIDLLT

-621 SSQDIRRE
+621 SSQDIRHE
-629 IERCLGII
+629 IERCLEII
-637 RKLATHIKIVN
+637 RKLTMHIKAC
-648 PQIK
+648 

>member
-1 MEHHIYLTF
+1 
-10 LTAFKSKF
+10 
-18 PYDEDRLRNTL
+18 
-29 VSTTIKK
+29 
-36 PYNEIIQTS
+36 
-45 ESVLKTVLH
+45 
-54 DKRNQFTLEK
+54 
-64 LFFFETK
+64 
-71 ELSTKIKCVDNPSQH
+71 
-86 ITTKQIFESR
+86 
-96 ITDFINEYSI
+96 
-106 DLDWSSNTVEYIK
+106 
-119 CGDIENI
+119 
-126 SNLKA
+126 
-131 SILDMSQQMMKF
+131 
-143 YHAQPKEDTVT
+143 
-154 LHVDLTGGP
+154 
-163 RTAIMLMLAIIRL
+163 
-176 VAYQGIQIGSIS
+176 
-188 YANLDNESNT
+188 
-198 ITVYESKDIYF
+198 
-209 LFDMIAGFSEFTH
+209 
-222 YGDANTL
+222 
-229 RHYFDQTNTED
+229 
-240 ELTNQLLSKMGD
+240 MGD

-338 VPRTLLKEK
+338 VPRTILKEK

-491 RQVCVNLIT
+491 RQVCVNLIA

-514 DYCITIHRGAKYFL
+514 NYCITIHRGAKYFL

-546 KIIFNFTADNDKFYT
+546 KIIFNFTADSDKLYT

-591 IIDLLS
+591 TIDLLT

-621 SSQDIRRE
+621 SSRDIRHE

-637 RKLATHIKIVN
+637 RKLTMHIKAC
-648 PQIK
+648 

>member
-18 PYDEDRLRNTL
+18 PYDEDKLRNTL

-71 ELSTKIKCVDNPSQH
+71 ELSTKIKRVDNPSQH

-96 ITDFINEYSI
+96 ITDFINEYNI
-106 DLDWSSNTVEYIK
+106 NLDWSSNTVEYIE

-131 SILDMSQQMMKF
+131 SILNMSQQMMKF

-176 VAYQGIQIGSIS
+176 VAYQGMQIGSIS

-222 YGDANTL
+222 YGDAKTL

-240 ELTNQLLSKMGD
+240 ELTNQLLAKMDD

-270 GIDTLFT
+270 GINTLFT
-277 NIANRPQ
+277 NIASRKQ

-304 YETIL
+304 YETIV

-331 LALFIEY
+331 LALFVEY
-338 VPRTLLKEK
+338 VPRTILKEK
-347 IIHLDANTFKTKKND
+347 IITLDDNEFETKKND
-362 NRSTEMLHFNQ
+362 NRSLEMLHFNQ
-373 INDKIGSFL
+373 INDKIGAFL
-382 ADLQTTYMSQAIQAT
+382 VNLQTTYMNRAIKAT
-397 KKALDDYLDEL
+397 KKVLHTYLNEL
-408 ATTSIS
+408 ATESIRISKLATSES
-414 ISNLADSSEKP
+414 GP
-425 ISKEM
+425 ISKEA
-430 TQLPTLEANLYQ
+430 THLPVLEANCYQ
-442 QVDTIMN
+442 QLEDIMK
-449 QYHILPGMNSSQYQ
+449 QYYLSSGVNSSQYHC
-463 FKQFI
+463 KQFI

-476 NGSNMGNLNALPKEV
+476 NGSNIGILNAFPINV
-491 RQVCVNLIT
+491 RQLCTSLIT
-500 KKNSTVKNLIHVDD
+500 KKNSTVKNLIHVDE
-514 DYCITIHRGAKYFL
+514 DYCITVNRGDKYFL

-533 FNGLKNNCNDETF
+533 FNGFKNNCNDETL
-546 KIIFNFTADNDKFYT
+546 KTIFNFTAHNDNLYT

-568 PNNIFNIK
+568 PNNVFDIE
-576 GLSLNQYLSEPLAND
+576 GLSLNQCLSEPLAND
-591 IIDLLS
+591 TIDLLTA
-597 SYNTL
+597 YNTL
-602 KQVRNDTAHANEE
+602 KQVRNDTAHANEK

-629 IERCLGII
+629 IEGCLGII
-637 RKLATHIKIVN
+637 RKLSVHIK
-648 PQIK
+648 KC

>member
-29 VSTTIKK
+29 VLTTIKK

-96 ITDFINEYSI
+96 ITDFINEYNI

-240 ELTNQLLSKMGD
+240 ELTSQLLSKMGD

-304 YETIL
+304 YDTIL

-338 VPRTLLKEK
+338 VPRTILKEK

-430 TQLPTLEANLYQ
+430 TQLPTLETNLYQ
-442 QVDTIMN
+442 QVDTIMS

-491 RQVCVNLIT
+491 RQVCVNLIA

-546 KIIFNFTADNDKFYT
+546 KIIFNFTADNDKLYT

-621 SSQDIRRE
+621 SSQDIRHE

-637 RKLATHIKIVN
+637 RKLTMHIKAC
-648 PQIK
+648 

>member
-18 PYDEDRLRNTL
+18 PYDEDKLRNTL

-71 ELSTKIKCVDNPSQH
+71 ELSTKIKRVDNPSQH

-96 ITDFINEYSI
+96 INDFINEYNI
-106 DLDWSSNTVEYIK
+106 DLDWSSNTVEYIE

-131 SILDMSQQMMKF
+131 SILNMSQQMMKF

-222 YGDANTL
+222 YGDAKTL

-240 ELTNQLLSKMGD
+240 ELTNQLLAKMGD

-270 GIDTLFT
+270 GINTLFT
-277 NIANRPQ
+277 NIASRKQ
-284 DNSQFEL
+284 DNSRFEL

-304 YETIL
+304 YETIV

-331 LALFIEY
+331 LALFVEY
-338 VPRTLLKEK
+338 VPRTILKEK
-347 IIHLDANTFKTKKND
+347 IILLDDNEFETKKND
-362 NRSTEMLHFNQ
+362 NRSPEMLHFNK
-373 INDKIGSFL
+373 INDNIGSFL
-382 ADLQTTYMSQAIQAT
+382 ANLQTTYMNRAI
-397 KKALDDYLDEL
+397 KVLHDYLDEL
-408 ATTSIS
+408 TSESIRISELATSK
-414 ISNLADSSEKP
+414 NAP
-425 ISKEM
+425 ISKES
-430 TQLPTLEANLYQ
+430 TNLPTLEATCYQ
-442 QVDTIMN
+442 QLENIMK
-449 QYHILPGMNSSQYQ
+449 QYHISTNTNHSQYHC
-463 FKQFI
+463 KQFI

-476 NGSNMGNLNALPKEV
+476 NGSNIGNLNIFPKEI
-491 RQVCVNLIT
+491 RQICINLIT
-500 KKNSTVKNLIHVDD
+500 KENSNVKHLIHVDE
-514 DYCITIHRGAKYFL
+514 DYCITINRGTKYFL

-533 FNGLKNNCNDETF
+533 FNGFKNNCNDETF
-546 KIIFNFTADNDKFYT
+546 KIILNFTFNNDNLYT

-568 PNNIFNIK
+568 PNNVFNIK
-576 GLSLNQYLSEPLAND
+576 GLSLNHCLSEPLTND
-591 IIDLLS
+591 TIDLLT

-637 RKLATHIKIVN
+637 RKLAVHIKTCEV
-648 PQIK
+648 QK

>member
-1 MEHHIYLTF
+1 
-10 LTAFKSKF
+10 
-18 PYDEDRLRNTL
+18 
-29 VSTTIKK
+29 
-36 PYNEIIQTS
+36 
-45 ESVLKTVLH
+45 
-54 DKRNQFTLEK
+54 
-64 LFFFETK
+64 
-71 ELSTKIKCVDNPSQH
+71 
-86 ITTKQIFESR
+86 
-96 ITDFINEYSI
+96 
-106 DLDWSSNTVEYIK
+106 
-119 CGDIENI
+119 
-126 SNLKA
+126 
-131 SILDMSQQMMKF
+131 MSQQMMKF
-143 YHAQPKEDTVT
+143 YHAQPKKDTVT

-240 ELTNQLLSKMGD
+240 ELTSQLLSKMGD

-304 YETIL
+304 YDTIL

-338 VPRTLLKEK
+338 VPRTILKER

-382 ADLQTTYMSQAIQAT
+382 ADLQTTYMTQAIQAT
-397 KKALDDYLDEL
+397 KKALHDYLDEL

-476 NGSNMGNLNALPKEV
+476 NGSNMGNLNVFPKEV
-491 RQVCVNLIT
+491 RQVCVNLIA
-500 KKNSTVKNLIHVDD
+500 KKNSTVKNLIHVDEN
-514 DYCITIHRGAKYFL
+514 YCITIHRGAKYFL

-546 KIIFNFTADNDKFYT
+546 KIIFNFTADNDKLYT

-621 SSQDIRRE
+621 SSQDIRHE

-637 RKLATHIKIVN
+637 RKLTMHIKAC
-648 PQIK
+648 

>member
-29 VSTTIKK
+29 VLTTIKK

-96 ITDFINEYSI
+96 ITDFINEYNI

-240 ELTNQLLSKMGD
+240 ELTSQLLSKMGD

-304 YETIL
+304 YDTIL

-338 VPRTLLKEK
+338 VPRTILKEK

-430 TQLPTLEANLYQ
+430 TQLPTLETNLYQ
-442 QVDTIMN
+442 QVDTIMS

-491 RQVCVNLIT
+491 RQVCVNLIA

-514 DYCITIHRGAKYFL
+514 DYCITIHRGAKYFF

-546 KIIFNFTADNDKFYT
+546 KIIFNFTADNDKLYT

-621 SSQDIRRE
+621 SSQDIRHE

-637 RKLATHIKIVN
+637 RKLTMHIKAC
-648 PQIK
+648 